1 MTEYPQYPEYPQYE
15 QQPQHPQ
22 FQQASRLVRPF
33 TITGGRTQPS
43 RNIFTLITIV
53 MATASDRAGPGLQRE
68 HLRALDL
75 CTAPAAVAEIAAHLD
90 LPVAVTKI
98 LLSDLLDQGRIIA
111 TPPAQGLNGPNIALL
126 QKVRDGLARL

>member
-1 MTEYPQYPEYPQYE
+1 MNRYE
-15 QQPQHPQ
+15 E
-22 FQQASRLVRPF
+22 FQSASRLVRPF

-53 MATASDRAGPGLQRE
+53 KATTSYQAGPGLQQE

-75 CTAPAAVAEIAAHLD
+75 CAAPAAVAEIAAHLD

-111 TPPAQGLNGPNIALL
+111 TPPAQGVSGPDITLL

>member
-1 MTEYPQYPEYPQYE
+1 MNTYE
-15 QQPQHPQ
+15 D
-22 FQQASRLVRPF
+22 FQSASRLVRPF

-43 RNIFTLITIV
+43 RNNFTLITIV
-53 MATASDRAGPGLQRE
+53 RATASDRAGPGLQLE

-75 CTAPAAVAEIAAHLD
+75 CAAPTAVAEIAAHLD

-111 TPPAQGLNGPNIALL
+111 TPPAQGLLGPDIALL
-126 QKVRDGLARL
+126 QRVRDGLARL